1 MTNVSPITKQ
11 PLTFQLSDL
20 YTTLLTKEDLT
31 LVQIRNDAKNYAR
44 DLYVMS
50 VDPANRQFT
59 VKFNGA
65 PPDTYYFAVT
75 SAAYGR
81 LSTSAISF

>member
-1 MTNVSPITKQ
+1 VSPIIKQ
-11 PLTFQLSDL
+11 QLTFQLSAA
-20 YTTLLTKEDLT
+20 YTNTLTVADLT

-50 VDPANRQFT
+50 VDDANKRFT

-65 PPDTYYFAVT
+65 PPDSYYFAVT

-81 LSTSAISF
+81 LSTAAISF